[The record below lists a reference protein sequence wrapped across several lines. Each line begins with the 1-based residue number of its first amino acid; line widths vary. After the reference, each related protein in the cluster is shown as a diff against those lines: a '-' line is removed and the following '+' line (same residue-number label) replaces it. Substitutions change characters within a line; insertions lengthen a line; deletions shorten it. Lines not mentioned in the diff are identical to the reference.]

1 MAFIGDEEFRETLP
15 DREELLAEAAGL
27 AGDDASLASLVE
39 LYWSLVADDDLVGR
53 SAQQLFDTTAH
64 HRSLAQ
70 TRRPGEVRLE
80 IDCPA
85 DPDAPDAASNTRID
99 IVCADMPFL
108 VDSLSG
114 LFNKHGID
122 ITVFVHPI
130 VPVRRDAEG
139 ELLAAPG
146 EDGEPESWM
155 HVELE
160 RVADRELLS
169 LLESEILAVLDE
181 VSACVADWRAMRGK
195 ALDIAAELEGDEGKR
210 LPVPAKDVEDTIELL
225 RWLADDKFTFLGFR
239 QYKLTGS
246 GEERALTPIEE
257 TGLGLLKRAP
267 VVPRPLSSFNAD
279 AREQISTKRLLVIT
293 KSNARSTV
301 HRTSFMDYV
310 GVKTFDANGEPD
322 GELRFLGLFT
332 SAAYLSSVTR
342 LPVVRRKVEEVI
354 ERSGVTLSS
363 HSGKDLVTALETYP
377 RDELF
382 QARTEDLF
390 RTAMG
395 VLRLAGRRRLRLF
408 LRRDVYGR
416 FYSCLVYLPR
426 DRFNTHNRIKIQQIL
441 YRRLGGIG
449 VDYDTR
455 VTESVLARL
464 HFVIRIDPYAD
475 VDPVDVESIQ
485 AELADA
491 TRSWDA
497 DLALQLDHHVGEG
510 QARSLYRAYSE
521 AYPAA
526 YKAEH
531 SPLDAAK
538 DIAKL
543 EMLHEPGDMELQLF
557 RRGGDDADVHFKVYS
572 FEDPVGLSQAL
583 PVLRHL
589 GATVAE
595 ERPYHIDRSD
605 GTIFLHDFG
614 LELPGRA
621 AESVP
626 QLRVRFENAFRAAWT
641 GEAESDRFNELV
653 IGAGLTWR
661 QVVVLRALAKYMR
674 QCGFV
679 FSQAFIAAT
688 LCDNPVIS
696 AGLVKLFEA
705 RFDPRVGD
713 DRETAVERIDATLAE
728 ELASVPSLDADR
740 ILRAFLTLIRST
752 LRTSYFQRA
761 SSGRPKK
768 HVSFKFD
775 ARQIDFLPKPRPMFE
790 VFVYSPDFE
799 GVHMRYGKVARG
811 GLRWSD
817 RREDFRTEILGL
829 VKAQE
834 VKNTVITPV
843 GAKGGFVLK
852 RGPFPDRA
860 ALQAEGVARY
870 REFISALLDITDN
883 RDADNTV
890 VPPPDVVR
898 HDGDDPY
905 LVVAA
910 DKGTA
915 TFSDIANEVAASY
928 GFWLGDAFASG
939 GSVGYD
945 HKKMGITARGAWES
959 VKRHFRGLARGGD
972 EPGRGLARG
981 GDEPGRGL
989 AGGEGEH
996 GRGLAGGEG
1005 EHGRG
1010 TGVDTQTQDFTV
1022 VGIGDMSGDVFGN
1035 GMLLSEHIKLVA
1047 AFNHLHIFVDP
1058 NPDPAASFHER
1069 RRLFGL
1075 PRSTWADYDPS
1086 VISAGGGVWERT
1098 VKSIPVSPEIRE
1110 ALGLDPDVKDMTP
1123 PELIKAMLRAPVDLL
1138 WNGGI
1143 GTYVKA
1149 ESESDAAAGDKAND
1163 AVRVNGAELRCKVV
1177 GEGGN
1182 LGFTQ
1187 LGRIEYAQRGGPGG
1201 AGGRINTDFIDNSAG
1216 VDTSDHEVN
1225 IKILLRSAALTS
1237 RIQPERRDKL
1247 FMDMADAVADMVLA
1261 DNYNQNIALTNAS
1274 HLAARLFPVH
1284 IRLMKHLEQ
1293 HAALDRE
1300 IEGLPSDKQLKE
1312 RIAGGQGL
1320 TGPELSVLLSYTKIW
1335 AKRVVLDSELPD
1347 EPWTLPVLHDYFPP
1361 PLRRDYADL
1370 MTEHPLR
1377 REIVTTAVVGEA
1389 VNRGGTTFLFR
1400 ISDETGA
1407 DVVDVVRAYVII
1419 RDAFGLPDLWRRI
1432 EALDNQVPQAAQIS
1446 AMLVIRRLL
1455 DRGVRWLVQHRR
1467 GRLDVAAE
1475 IDRLRPGLAVLQP
1488 KLPELLTESEA
1499 VGFERF
1505 CTQLAEQ
1512 GVPASLAV
1520 DVSAPIFG
1528 FGLVDVVECARVM
1541 GTNLV
1546 ETAQVYYGIAAQLHT
1561 DEILNQI
1568 SALPRRNR
1576 WQTLARSALRY
1587 DLYGA
1592 MAALTT
1598 SALTAK
1604 PGALPS
1610 EAVDLWAE
1618 RHAAE
1623 IERIHLAVDEAE
1635 RSDEKLAVLSVAL
1648 RQIRSLVETELD

>member
-1 MAFIGDEEFRETLP
+1 MAFIGDEEFHETLP
-15 DREELLAEAAGL
+15 DREELFAEAAGL
-27 AGDDASLASLVE
+27 AGTDEPLAGLVG

-53 SAQQLFDTTAH
+53 SAQQLFDTTAR
-64 HRSLAQ
+64 HRSLAL
-70 TRRPGEVRLE
+70 RRAPGEVRLE
-80 IDCPA
+80 IDCPS
-85 DPDAPDAASNTRID
+85 DPEGPDAASNTRVD
-99 IVCADMPFL
+99 IVCEDSPFL
-108 VDSLSG
+108 VDSLTG

-122 ITVFVHPI
+122 VSVFVHPI
-130 VPVRRDAEG
+130 VPVERD
-139 ELLAAPG
+139 
-146 EDGEPESWM
+146 EDGELVAAPAENGVPESWM
-155 HVELE
+155 HVELQ
-160 RVADRELLS
+160 RVADKEFLQM
-169 LLESEILAVLDE
+169 LESEILAVLDD
-181 VSACVADWRAMRGK
+181 VSVCVNDWQAMRDK
-195 ALDIAAELEGDEGKR
+195 ALGIAADLDGKP
-210 LPVPAKDVEDTIELL
+210 LPVPQKDIEDTIELL
-225 RWLADDKFTFLGFR
+225 RWLADGRFTFLGFR
-239 QYKLTGS
+239 QYRLTGS
-246 GEERALTPIEE
+246 GPDRALTPIEE
-257 TGLGLLKRAP
+257 TGLGLLAKAP
-267 VVPRPLSSFNAD
+267 VAPRLLSTFNAD
-279 AREQISTKRLLVIT
+279 ARAQISTKRLLVIT

-301 HRTSFMDYV
+301 HRTSFMDYI
-310 GVKTFDANGEPD
+310 GVKTFDASGEPD

-342 LPVVRRKVEEVI
+342 IPVVRRKVEEVI
-354 ERSGVTLSS
+354 ERSGVTLAS

-382 QARTEDLF
+382 QARTDDLY

-416 FYSCLVYLPR
+416 FCSCLVYLPR
-426 DRFNTHNRIKIQQIL
+426 DRYNTANRIKIQEIL
-441 YRRLGGIG
+441 NRRLGGIG

-475 VDPVDVESIQ
+475 AEPVDVDSIQ

-510 QARSLYRAYSE
+510 QARSLFRTYSE

-531 SPLDAAK
+531 PPIDAAK

-543 EMLHEPGDMELQLF
+543 EMLHEYGDMELQLF
-557 RRGGDDADVHFKVYS
+557 RRGGDDADVHFKIYS
-572 FEDPVGLSQAL
+572 FEDPIGLSEAL
-583 PVLRHL
+583 PVLRNL
-589 GATVAE
+589 GVTVAE
-595 ERPYHIDRSD
+595 ERPYHIARAD
-605 GTIFLHDFG
+605 GMINLHDFG
-614 LELPGRA
+614 ITLPGRV

-626 QLRVRFENAFRAAWT
+626 QMRARFENSFRAVWS

-653 IGAGLTWR
+653 IAAGLTWR
-661 QVVVLRALAKYMR
+661 QVVVLRAMAKYLR

-679 FSQAFIAAT
+679 FSQDFIAST
-688 LCDNPVIS
+688 LGAYPEIS
-696 AGLVKLFEA
+696 ADLVRLFEA

-713 DRETAVERIDATLAE
+713 DRDTAVQRIDEALAAG
-728 ELASVPSLDADR
+728 LTAVPSLDADR

-752 LRTSYFQRA
+752 LRTSYFQRGPA
-761 SSGRPKK
+761 GRPKK
-768 HVSFKFD
+768 HVSFKFN

-852 RGPFPDRA
+852 RGPFPDRT
-860 ALQAEGVARY
+860 ALHAEGVARY

-890 VPPPDVVR
+890 VPPPGVVR

-915 TFSDIANEVAASY
+915 TFSDIANQVAASY

-959 VKRHFRGLARGGD
+959 VKRHFRAI
-972 EPGRGLARG
+972 
-981 GDEPGRGL
+981 
-989 AGGEGEH
+989 
-996 GRGLAGGEG
+996 
-1005 EHGRG
+1005 
-1010 TGVDTQTQDFTV
+1010 GVDTQTQDFTV

-1035 GMLLSEHIKLVA
+1035 GMLLSEHIRLVA
-1047 AFNHLHIFVDP
+1047 AFNHMHIFIDP
-1058 NPDPAASFHER
+1058 NPDAATSFDER
-1069 RRLFGL
+1069 RRLFEL
-1075 PRSTWADYDPS
+1075 PRSTWTDYDAS
-1086 VISAGGGVWERT
+1086 LISPGGGVWDRSA
-1098 VKSIPVSPEIRE
+1098 KSIPVSAEVRA
-1110 ALGLDPDVKDMTP
+1110 ALGLGEEVEDMTP
-1123 PELIKAMLRAPVDLL
+1123 PELMSAILEAPVDLL

-1149 ESESDAAAGDKAND
+1149 RLESHAAAGDKAND
-1163 AVRVNGAELRCKVV
+1163 VVRVNGADLRCKVV

-1182 LGFTQ
+1182 LGLTQ
-1187 LGRIEYAQRGGPGG
+1187 LGRIEFAQN
-1201 AGGRINTDFIDNSAG
+1201 GGRLNTDFIDNSAG

-1225 IKILLRSAALTS
+1225 IKILLRSAALAA
-1237 RIQPERRDKL
+1237 RIEPERRDKL
-1247 FMDMADAVADMVLA
+1247 FMDMADTVADMVLG
-1261 DNYNQNIALTNAS
+1261 DNYGQNMALANAS
-1274 HLAARLFPVH
+1274 HLAPRLFPVH
-1284 IRLMKHLEQ
+1284 IRLMKYLEKRVG
-1293 HAALDRE
+1293 LDRE

-1312 RIAGGQGL
+1312 RIAAGQGL
-1320 TGPELSVLLSYTKIW
+1320 TSPELSVLLSYVKIW
-1335 AKRVVLDSELPD
+1335 AKRAVLDSDLPD
-1347 EPWTLPVLHDYFPP
+1347 EPWTMPVLHDYFPK
-1361 PLRRDYADL
+1361 PLRKAYADL
-1370 MTEHPLR
+1370 MAEHPLR

-1407 DVVDVVRAYVII
+1407 DVVDVIRAYVII

-1432 EALDNQVPQAAQIS
+1432 EALDNQVPHAAQIS
-1446 AMLVIRRLL
+1446 ALLVIRRLL

-1467 GRLDVAAE
+1467 GPLDVAGE

-1488 KLPELLTESEA
+1488 KLSELLTDSEA
-1499 VGFERF
+1499 VGFEQF

-1512 GVPASLAV
+1512 GVPAALAV
-1520 DVSAPIFG
+1520 DASSPIFG
-1528 FGLVDVVECARVM
+1528 FGLVDVVECSRMLGA
-1541 GTNLV
+1541 NLV
-1546 ETAQVYYGIAAQLHT
+1546 ETAQVYYGIAAQLHA

-1587 DLYGA
+1587 DLYSA
-1592 MAALTT
+1592 LAALTAT
-1598 SALTAK
+1598 ALHAK

-1610 EAVDLWAE
+1610 EAVEVWAE
-1618 RHAAE
+1618 RNAVE
-1623 IERIHLAVDEAE
+1623 IGRILAAVDEAE

>member
-1 MAFIGDEEFRETLP
+1 MLAFIGDEEFRETLP

-27 AGDDASLASLVE
+27 AGSDESLARLVE

-53 SAQQLFDTTAH
+53 SAQQLFDTTAR
-64 HRSLAQ
+64 HRELAQ
-70 TRRPGEVRLE
+70 RRGSGEVCLE

-85 DPDAPDAASNTRID
+85 DPDGPDAAASTRVD
-99 IVCADMPFL
+99 IVCADSPFL
-108 VDSLSG
+108 VDSLTG

-122 ITVFVHPI
+122 INVFVHPI
-130 VPVRRDAEG
+130 VPARRDADG
-139 ELLAAPG
+139 ALVGAPAPHD
-146 EDGEPESWM
+146 EDGVETESWM
-155 HVELE
+155 HIELQ
-160 RVADRELLS
+160 RVADPEFLPV
-169 LLESEILAVLDE
+169 LESEILAVLDD
-181 VSACVADWRAMRGK
+181 VGACVADWQAMRGQ
-195 ALDIAAELEGDEGKR
+195 ALQIASELEGKF
-210 LPVPAKDVEDTIELL
+210 LPVPDKDIDDTIELL

-239 QYKLTGS
+239 RYKLTGE
-246 GEERALTPIEE
+246 GEERALTPVEG
-257 TGLGLLKRAP
+257 TGLGLLSKAP
-267 VVPRPLSSFNAD
+267 VAPRRLDSFNAD
-279 AREQISTKRLLVIT
+279 ARSQIGTKRLLVIT

-301 HRTSFMDYV
+301 HRTSFMDYI

-332 SAAYLSSVTR
+332 SAAYLSSVTQ
-342 LPVVRRKVEEVI
+342 LPVVRRKVHDVLT
-354 ERSGVTLSS
+354 RSGVTLSS

-382 QARTEDLF
+382 QARTEDLY

-426 DRFNTHNRIKIQQIL
+426 DRFNTDNRIKIQEIL
-441 YRRLGGIG
+441 HRRLGGIG

-464 HFVIRIDPYAD
+464 HFVIRIDPYAETE
-475 VDPVDVESIQ
+475 PVDVDSIQ

-510 QARSLYRAYSE
+510 QARSLYKSYAP
-521 AYPAA
+521 AYPPA

-538 DIAKL
+538 DIASL
-543 EMLHEPGDMELQLF
+543 EMLHESGDMELQLF

-572 FEDPVGLSQAL
+572 FGDPVGLSDAL
-583 PVLRHL
+583 PVLRNL
-589 GATVAE
+589 GVTVAE
-595 ERPYHIDRSD
+595 ERPYHIRRAEDR
-605 GTIFLHDFG
+605 IHLHDFR
-614 LELPGRA
+614 LELPGPA
-621 AESVP
+621 TEPVP
-626 QLRVRFENAFRAAWT
+626 QLRIRFENAFRAVWT

-653 IGAGLTWR
+653 IAAGLTWR
-661 QVVVLRALAKYMR
+661 QVVVLRALAKYLR

-679 FSQAFIAAT
+679 FSQSFIATT
-688 LCDNPVIS
+688 LCENPAIS

-713 DRETAVERIDATLAE
+713 DRDTAVERIDESLAE
-728 ELASVPSLDADR
+728 ELAAVPSLDADR

-752 LRTSYFQRA
+752 LRTSYFQRGA
-761 SSGRPKK
+761 AGRPKK
-768 HVSFKFD
+768 YVSFKFD
-775 ARQIDFLPKPRPMFE
+775 AREIDFLPRPRPMYE
-790 VFVYSPDFE
+790 VYVYSPDFE

-852 RGPFPDRA
+852 RGPFADRVA
-860 ALQAEGVARY
+860 HQAEGVARY

-883 RDADNTV
+883 RDSGGAV
-890 VPPPDVVR
+890 VPPPEVVR

-959 VKRHFRGLARGGD
+959 VKRHFRGLVRGSD
-972 EPGRGLARG
+972 EHSRAI
-981 GDEPGRGL
+981 
-989 AGGEGEH
+989 
-996 GRGLAGGEG
+996 
-1005 EHGRG
+1005 
-1010 TGVDTQTQDFTV
+1010 GVDTQTQDFTV

-1035 GMLLSEHIKLVA
+1035 GMLLSEHIRLVA
-1047 AFNHLHIFVDP
+1047 AFNHMHIFID
-1058 NPDPAASFHER
+1058 PDPDAAASFAER
-1069 RRLFGL
+1069 RRLFDL
-1075 PRSTWADYDPS
+1075 PRSSWADYDRS
-1086 VISAGGGVWERT
+1086 LISAGGGVWERSA
-1098 VKSIPVSPEIRE
+1098 KSIPVSAEVRA
-1110 ALGLDPDVKDMTP
+1110 ALGLGPDVTAMTP
-1123 PELIKAMLRAPVDLL
+1123 PDLIRAVLKAPVDLL

-1149 ESESDAAAGDKAND
+1149 STETDAAAGDKAND
-1163 AVRVNGAELRCKVV
+1163 AVRVNGADLRCKVV

-1187 LGRIEYAQRGGPGG
+1187 LGRIEFAQG
-1201 AGGRINTDFIDNSAG
+1201 GGRINTDFIDNSAG

-1225 IKILLRSAALTS
+1225 IKILLRSAALTG
-1237 RIQPERRDKL
+1237 RIEPERRDEL
-1247 FMDMADAVADMVLA
+1247 FMDMADTVADMVLG
-1261 DNYNQNIALTNAS
+1261 DNYGQNSALTNAS
-1274 HLAARLFPVH
+1274 TLAVRLFPVH
-1284 IRLMKHLEQ
+1284 IRLMKHLEKR
-1293 HAALDRE
+1293 AGLDRE

-1312 RIAGGQGL
+1312 RSAAGQGL
-1320 TGPELSVLLSYTKIW
+1320 TGPELSVLLSYVKIW
-1335 AKRVVLDSELPD
+1335 AKRAVLDSELPD
-1347 EPWTLPVLHDYFPP
+1347 EPWTMPVLHDYFPQ
-1361 PLRRDYADL
+1361 PLREAYADL
-1370 MTEHPLR
+1370 MAEHPLR

-1407 DVVDVVRAYVII
+1407 DVVDVVRAYVVI
-1419 RDAFGLPDLWRRI
+1419 RDAFALPELWRRI
-1432 EALDNQVPQAAQIS
+1432 EALDNRLPQSAQVS
-1446 AMLVIRRLL
+1446 AMLVVRRLL
-1455 DRGVRWLVQHRR
+1455 DRGVRWLLQHRR
-1467 GRLDVAAE
+1467 GPLDVAGE
-1475 IDRLRPGLAVLQP
+1475 IDRLRPGLSVLQP
-1488 KLPELLTESEA
+1488 KLPELLTDSEA

-1505 CTQLAEQ
+1505 CTELAEQ
-1512 GVPASLAV
+1512 GVPADLAA
-1520 DVSAPIFG
+1520 DVSGPIFG
-1528 FGLVDVVECARVM
+1528 FGLVDVVECSRLL

-1546 ETAQVYYGIAAQLHT
+1546 ETAQVYYGIAAQLHA

-1592 MAALTT
+1592 LAALTT
-1598 SALTAK
+1598 SALHAK
-1604 PGALPS
+1604 PGALPA
-1610 EAVDLWAE
+1610 EAVELWAE
-1618 RHAAE
+1618 RGAAE
-1623 IERIHLAVDEAE
+1623 IGRIRSAVDEAG

-1648 RQIRSLVETELD
+1648 RQIRGLVETELD

>member
-1 MAFIGDEEFRETLP
+1 MLAFIGDEEFRETLP

-27 AGDDASLASLVE
+27 AGTDESLARLVE

-53 SAQQLFDTTAH
+53 SAQQLFDTTAR
-64 HRSLAQ
+64 HRRLAE
-70 TRRPGEVRLE
+70 RRSPGEVCLE
-80 IDCPA
+80 LDCPA
-85 DPDAPDAASNTRID
+85 DAEGPDASASTRVD

-108 VDSLSG
+108 VDSLTG
-114 LFNKHGID
+114 LFNRHGID
-122 ITVFVHPI
+122 INVFVHPI
-130 VPVRRDAEG
+130 VPVRRD
-139 ELLAAPG
+139 
-146 EDGEPESWM
+146 EDGELVGAPAVAIEGSQATPVEPHDAAHAPSDEGVETESWM
-155 HVELE
+155 HIELQ
-160 RVADRELLS
+160 RVADADFLS
-169 LLESEILAVLDE
+169 ILESEILAVLDD
-181 VSACVADWRAMRGK
+181 VSACVADWQPMREQ
-195 ALDIAAELEGDEGKR
+195 ALGIASELEGKF
-210 LPVPAKDVEDTIELL
+210 LPVPDKDIDDTIELL

-239 QYKLTGS
+239 QYRLTGE
-246 GEERALTPIEE
+246 GEERALTPVEG
-257 TGLGLLKRAP
+257 TGLGLLAKAP
-267 VVPRPLSSFNAD
+267 VAPRRLDTFNAD
-279 AREQISTKRLLVIT
+279 ARSQIGTKRLLVIT

-301 HRTSFMDYV
+301 HRTSFMDYI

-332 SAAYLSSVTR
+332 SAAYLSSVTEI
-342 LPVVRRKVEEVI
+342 PVVRRKVQDVTT
-354 ERSGVTLSS
+354 RSGVTLSS

-382 QARTEDLF
+382 QARTEDLY

-416 FYSCLVYLPR
+416 FYSCLVYLPK
-426 DRFNTHNRIKIQQIL
+426 DRFNTDNRVKIQQIL
-441 YRRLGGIG
+441 NRRLGGIG

-464 HFVIRIDPYAD
+464 HFVIRIDPYAETE
-475 VDPVDVESIQ
+475 PVDVDAIQ

-510 QARSLYRAYSE
+510 QARGLFKAYAE
-521 AYPAA
+521 AYPPA

-531 SPLDAAK
+531 TPLDAAK

-543 EMLHEPGDMELQLF
+543 EMLHDKGDMELQLF
-557 RRGGDDADVHFKVYS
+557 RRGGDDTDVHFKVYS
-572 FEDPVGLSQAL
+572 FAEPVGLSGAL

-589 GATVAE
+589 GVTVAE
-595 ERPYHIDRSD
+595 ERPYHIERSD
-605 GTIFLHDFG
+605 GTIHLHDFR

-626 QLRVRFENAFRAAWT
+626 QLRIRFENAFRAVWT
-641 GEAESDRFNELV
+641 GEAESDRFDELV
-653 IGAGLTWR
+653 IAAGLTWR
-661 QVVVLRALAKYMR
+661 QVVVLRALAKYLR

-679 FSQAFIAAT
+679 FSKDFIAST
-688 LCDNPVIS
+688 LCANPVIS
-696 AGLVKLFEA
+696 ADLVRLFEA

-713 DRETAVERIDATLAE
+713 DRDTAVERIDESLAE
-728 ELASVPSLDADR
+728 ELAAVPSLDADR

-752 LRTSYFQRA
+752 LRTSYFQRGA
-761 SSGRPKK
+761 AGRPKK
-768 HVSFKFD
+768 YVSFKFD
-775 ARQIDFLPKPRPMFE
+775 ARDIEFLPKPRPVYE
-790 VFVYSPDFE
+790 VYVYSPDFE

-834 VKNTVITPV
+834 VKNTVISPV

-852 RGPFPDRA
+852 RGPFADRVA
-860 ALQAEGVARY
+860 HQAEGVARY
-870 REFISALLDITDN
+870 REFISSLLDITDN

-928 GFWLGDAFASG
+928 GYWLGDAFASG

-959 VKRHFRGLARGGD
+959 VKRHFRAI
-972 EPGRGLARG
+972 
-981 GDEPGRGL
+981 
-989 AGGEGEH
+989 
-996 GRGLAGGEG
+996 
-1005 EHGRG
+1005 
-1010 TGVDTQTQDFTV
+1010 GVDTQAEDFTV

-1035 GMLLSEHIKLVA
+1035 GMLLSEHIRLVA
-1047 AFNHLHIFVDP
+1047 AFNHMHIFI
-1058 NPDPAASFHER
+1058 DPAPDAASSFAER
-1069 RRLFGL
+1069 RRLFDL
-1075 PRSTWADYDPS
+1075 PRSTWADYDAS
-1086 VISAGGGVWERT
+1086 LISEGGGVWERSA
-1098 VKSIPVSPEIRE
+1098 KSIPVSPEVRA
-1110 ALGLDPDVKDMTP
+1110 ALGLDPATTEMTP
-1123 PELIKAMLRAPVDLL
+1123 PDLISAILAAPVDLL

-1143 GTYVKA
+1143 GTYVKSS
-1149 ESESDAAAGDKAND
+1149 SESDAAAGDKAND
-1163 AVRVNGAELRCKVV
+1163 AVRVNGADLRCKVV

-1187 LGRIEYAQRGGPGG
+1187 LGRIEYAQ
-1201 AGGRINTDFIDNSAG
+1201 AGGRLNTDFIDNSAG

-1225 IKILLRSAALTS
+1225 IKILLRSAALTG
-1237 RIQPERRDKL
+1237 RIEPDRRDKL
-1247 FMDMADAVADMVLA
+1247 FMDMADTVADMVLG
-1261 DNYNQNIALTNAS
+1261 DNYGQNMALATSAT
-1274 HLAARLFPVH
+1274 LAVRLFPVH
-1284 IRLMKHLEQ
+1284 IRLMKHLER
-1293 HAALDRE
+1293 HAGLDRE

-1312 RIAGGQGL
+1312 RTAAGQGL
-1320 TGPELSVLLSYTKIW
+1320 TSPELSVLLSYVKIW
-1335 AKRVVLDSELPD
+1335 AKRAVLDSSLPD
-1347 EPWTLPVLHDYFPP
+1347 ESWTMPVLHEYFPR
-1361 PLRRDYADL
+1361 PLREAYADL
-1370 MTEHPLR
+1370 MAEHPLR

-1400 ISDETGA
+1400 IADETGA
-1407 DVVDVVRAYVII
+1407 DVADVVRAYVII
-1419 RDAFGLPDLWRRI
+1419 RDAFALPELWRRI
-1432 EALDNQVPQAAQIS
+1432 ESLDNQVPQAAQVS
-1446 AMLVIRRLL
+1446 ALLVIRRLL

-1467 GRLDVAAE
+1467 GPLDVAGE
-1475 IDRLRPGLAVLQP
+1475 LDRLRPGLAVLQP
-1488 KLPELLTESEA
+1488 QLPDLLIDSEA

-1512 GVPASLAV
+1512 GVPAALAA
-1520 DVSAPIFG
+1520 DASAPIFG
-1528 FGLVDVVECARVM
+1528 FGLVDVVECSRLL

-1546 ETAQVYYGIAAQLHT
+1546 ETAEVYYGIAAQLHA

-1592 MAALTT
+1592 LAALTT
-1598 SALTAK
+1598 GALHAK
-1604 PGALPS
+1604 PGALPA
-1610 EAVDLWAE
+1610 EAVELWSE
-1618 RHAAE
+1618 RNAAE
-1623 IERIHLAVDEAE
+1623 IGRIHAATDEAE

-1648 RQIRSLVETELD
+1648 RQIRGLVETEVD